1 MTEPS
6 FTNREI
12 DARLKAQTEEMKS
25 FISGLIIPLT
35 EQVTYTNGRVRR
47 LYTYLTV
54 VSTAVVVLLFTSG
67 SELLDF
73 ILKVV

>member
-25 FISGLIIPLT
+25 FISSLIIPLT

-54 VSTAVVVLLFTSG
+54 ISTAVVVLLFTSG

-73 ILKVV
+73 VLKVV

>member
-54 VSTAVVVLLFTSG
+54 ISTAVVVLLFTSG